1 MTASHN
7 QALSASPV
15 RIHTLC
21 AALGVCNAQ
30 LRIMIQTG
38 QVPRPDFYQ
47 HGKSSY
53 WELAT
58 IRAWRPEVAR
68 VISTIQTA
76 SLPTAA

>member
-1 MTASHN
+1 MTVPAANPAS
-7 QALSASPV
+7 QV

-21 AALGVCNAQ
+21 AALNVCVAQ
-30 LRIMIQTG
+30 LRIMIQSG
-38 QVPRPDFYQ
+38 QVPRPDFYR
-47 HGKSSY
+47 HGKASY

-68 VISTIQTA
+68 VISTIQAA